1 MSNHGAPTIT
11 RHAFGDVHIDAAD
24 LKVGDVIHHWSS
36 RGGIWTVR
44 RIDSFGVLTLTS
56 DMGAVR
62 RFTPEQIDA
71 KGAWLSHKA
80 PITEP
85 LRYDPELAERAAIQ
99 ADAENE
105 RDGYRD

>member
-1 MSNHGAPTIT
+1 MSKHMSKAEGAKLGIVIT
-11 RHAFGDVHIDAAD
+11 RRHAFGDVHIDAAD

-80 PITEP
+80 PVKG
-85 LRYDPELAERAAIQ
+85 D
-99 ADAENE
+99 
-105 RDGYRD
+105 